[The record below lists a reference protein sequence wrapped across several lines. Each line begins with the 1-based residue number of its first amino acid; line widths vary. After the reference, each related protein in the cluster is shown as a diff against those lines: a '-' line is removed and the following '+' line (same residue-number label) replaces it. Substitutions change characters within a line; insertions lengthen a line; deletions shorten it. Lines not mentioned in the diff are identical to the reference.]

1 MGSSQSVIT
10 ALQAVLKQRD
20 LQVTSRTLQN
30 FVKEV
35 DRVAPWY
42 ACSGSLTVASWNKL
56 GRDLDRKHEEGD
68 LRLGTKAI
76 WKLIKNC
83 LEDETCR
90 PAIVEGQGTL
100 EEVQDSMSETERRER
115 IRAQRKTCLR
125 KKDLP
130 GIQKEGERERR
141 AVKLSPLLRKSLI
154 LIFILSMTW
163 RP

>member
-56 GRDLDRKHEEGD
+56 GRDLDRSMK
-68 LRLGTKAI
+68 R
-76 WKLIKNC
+76 
-83 LEDETCR
+83 ETYAWAPR
-90 PAIVEGQGTL
+90 QFG
-100 EEVQDSMSETERRER
+100 S
-115 IRAQRKTCLR
+115 
-125 KKDLP
+125 
-130 GIQKEGERERR
+130 
-141 AVKLSPLLRKSLI
+141 
-154 LIFILSMTW
+154 
-163 RP
+163 

>member
-100 EEVQDSMSETERRER
+100 EEVQDRISETEWSER
-115 IRAQRKTCLR
+115 MGAR
-125 KKDLP
+125 
-130 GIQKEGERERR
+130 
-141 AVKLSPLLRKSLI
+141 
-154 LIFILSMTW
+154 
-163 RP
+163 

>member
-56 GRDLDRKHEEGD
+56 GRDLDHKHEEGD
-68 LRLGTKAI
+68 LCLGTKAI

-90 PAIVEGQGTL
+90 PANVEGQGIL
-100 EEVQDSMSETERRER
+100 EEVQDSMSET
-115 IRAQRKTCLR
+115 
-125 KKDLP
+125 
-130 GIQKEGERERR
+130 
-141 AVKLSPLLRKSLI
+141 
-154 LIFILSMTW
+154 
-163 RP
+163 

>member
-10 ALQAVLKQRD
+10 ALQAVLKQLD

-100 EEVQDSMSETERRER
+100 EEVQDSMSETERSER
-115 IRAQRKTCLR
+115 IRAQ
-125 KKDLP
+125 KK
-130 GIQKEGERERR
+130 RH
-141 AVKLSPLLRKSLI
+141 V
-154 LIFILSMTW
+154 
-163 RP
+163 

>member
-1 MGSSQSVIT
+1 MIT

-20 LQVTSRTLQN
+20 LQVTSCTLQN

-56 GRDLDRKHEEGD
+56 GRDLDHKHEEGD

-90 PAIVEGQGTL
+90 PAIVEGQGTTRRGSGQY
-100 EEVQDSMSETERRER
+100 VRNRTEQEN
-115 IRAQRKTCLR
+115 KSS
-125 KKDLP
+125 KK
-130 GIQKEGERERR
+130 RH
-141 AVKLSPLLRKSLI
+141 V
-154 LIFILSMTW
+154 
-163 RP
+163 

>member
-35 DRVAPWY
+35 DCVAPWY
-42 ACSGSLTVASWNKL
+42 AFLGSLTVASWNKL

-68 LRLGTKAI
+68 LCIGTKEV

-83 LEDETCR
+83 LED
-90 PAIVEGQGTL
+90 
-100 EEVQDSMSETERRER
+100 
-115 IRAQRKTCLR
+115 KTC
-125 KKDLP
+125 
-130 GIQKEGERERR
+130 
-141 AVKLSPLLRKSLI
+141 
-154 LIFILSMTW
+154 
-163 RP
+163 